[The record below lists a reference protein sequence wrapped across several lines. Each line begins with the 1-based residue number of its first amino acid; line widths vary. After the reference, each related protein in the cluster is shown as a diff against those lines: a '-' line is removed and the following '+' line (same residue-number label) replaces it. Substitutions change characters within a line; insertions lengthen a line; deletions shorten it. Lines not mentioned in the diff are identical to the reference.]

1 MKYSALGRG
10 RGGGSGKF
18 HRYRI
23 NFGVYFQFRFKTE
36 TRMELKC
43 QNVFQQI
50 KRREYGL
57 KQGPRSKIEI
67 LKTLIL
73 DVSIAFQSKFTR
85 HEIQLSIKRF
95 DISLDLHVVSL
106 LGY

>member
-1 MKYSALGRG
+1 ME
-10 RGGGSGKF
+10 GGGGDPE
-18 HRYRI
+18 
-23 NFGVYFQFRFKTE
+23 NFIVIVSILVFIFKFRFKTE

-50 KRREYGL
+50 RRREYGL

-85 HEIQLSIKRF
+85 HEIKLSESEDSIYPYTYTLYHYLVTE
-95 DISLDLHVVSL
+95 D
-106 LGY
+106 